1 MSAPRWIAEADVVAL
16 LDMPAAIAAL
26 RRGLQQEARG
36 TAQNMVK
43 THVRWGD
50 GDTLHAIGAVFGDE
64 GIAGTKTWA
73 HTAGGATPLLVLF
86 DAASGA
92 LRAVIEAFALGQL
105 RTGAVSGVATDLLAA
120 ADADQLAL
128 IGSGKQAMAQLAAVR
143 AVRRLRRVRVF
154 SPTAAHAAAFAARAS
169 VIFDLPVDV
178 AGSLDAALRD
188 APIVTVATRARAPFL
203 GAELLARGAHLNAI
217 GAITP
222 ERAEL
227 GADVLPRCAVVT
239 ADSVPAAQR
248 LSRELQEHFG
258 TDWSAVRPLCEL
270 ATGGAARPASADL
283 TLLKAMGTGVSD
295 LSVGIEVLRRAEV
308 AGRGRVVPAPAKA
321 DLFPTPEHAPSKK
334 ASDPPFEKGG

>member
-1 MSAPRWIAEADVVAL
+1 V
-16 LDMPAAIAAL
+16 
-26 RRGLQQEARG
+26 RRGLAQEARG

-43 THVRWGD
+43 THVRWAD
-50 GDTLHAIGAVFGDE
+50 GDTLHAIGAVFGDD
-64 GIAGTKTWA
+64 GLAGTKTWA

-105 RTGAVSGVATDLLAA
+105 RTGAVSGVATDLLARPE
-120 ADADQLAL
+120 ADELAL

-169 VIFDLPVDV
+169 AIFDLPVDV
-178 AGSLDAALRD
+178 VDRLDAALHD
-188 APIVTVATRARAPFL
+188 APIVTVATRARTPFV
-203 GAELLARGAHLNAI
+203 AATALARGAHLNAI

-227 GADVLPRCAVVT
+227 SADVLPRCGVVT
-239 ADSVPAAQR
+239 ADSVAAAQR
-248 LSRELQEHFG
+248 LSRELRDHFG
-258 TDWSAVRPLCEL
+258 EGGDWSALRPLCEL
-270 ATGGAARPASADL
+270 VAANARRPVDADL

-295 LSVGIEVLRRAEV
+295 LSVGIEVLRRAEA
-308 AGRGRVVPAPAKA
+308 AGRGRVVPAPARA
-321 DLFPTPEHAPSKK
+321 ELFPPPQHARVKQD
-334 ASDPPFEKGG
+334 SDPPVEKGG

>member
-16 LDMPAAIAAL
+16 LDLPAAIAAV
-26 RRGLQQEARG
+26 RRGLAQEARG

-43 THVRWGD
+43 THVRWSD
-50 GDTLHAIGAVFGDE
+50 GDTLHAIGAVFGDD
-64 GIAGTKTWA
+64 GLAGTKTWA

-105 RTGAVSGVATDLLAA
+105 RTGAVSGVATDILADPA
-120 ADADQLAL
+120 ADELAL
-128 IGSGKQAMAQLAAVR
+128 IGSGRQAMAQVAAVR

-154 SPTAAHAAAFAARAS
+154 SPTAAHAAGLAARAA

-178 AGSLDAALRD
+178 AETLDAAVHG
-188 APIVTVATRARAPFL
+188 APMVTVATRARVPFVS
-203 GAELLARGAHLNAI
+203 GASLARGAHVNAI

-227 GADVLPRCAVVT
+227 TADVLPRCSVVT
-239 ADSVPAAQR
+239 ADSVAAAQR
-248 LSRELQEHFG
+248 LSRELRDHFG
-258 TDWSAVRPLCEL
+258 ESGDWSAVRPLCEL
-270 ATGGAARPASADL
+270 VAADASRPADADL

-295 LSVGIEVLRRAEV
+295 LSVGIEVLRRAER
-308 AGRGRVVPAPAKA
+308 AGRGREVPAPTKA
-321 DLFPTPEHAPSKK
+321 ELFPI
-334 ASDPPFEKGG
+334 PPFEKGG